1 MHVLRIDSGK
11 AYFIISEVKIKP
23 EKLSRD
29 NLLQILNNVYETNKQ
44 VTIPDKSEL
53 DTIKNSVE
61 KEIVQQIMQ
70 KISDFSNNVENIRRE
85 VQMQFPDMDL

>member
-29 NLLQILNNVYETNKQ
+29 NLLQILNNRHYMVNTFFALFLGVKKNK
-44 VTIPDKSEL
+44 
-53 DTIKNSVE
+53 
-61 KEIVQQIMQ
+61 
-70 KISDFSNNVENIRRE
+70 
-85 VQMQFPDMDL
+85 